1 MGGSAFTSRS
11 DGKPL
16 HTPRMPRAIY
26 EQVKAQCHR
35 ILRDHYICV
44 ASPIDGPAKSDFG
57 DVDILVAWPRRDADN
72 QDQNQ
77 IQTIAQLLGATDV
90 ITRGSDCEC
99 NLAIPWPE
107 ELRRNDHDSA
117 GQQELSQQRHI
128 QVDVHIC
135 QTRQALEWM
144 LLKHAH
150 GDIWSILGSVIRPYG
165 LTIDEKALWIRIP
178 ELELLNKRKSKV
190 FLTCNPSEVLCF
202 LGLPIH
208 NAWEAPFASLRD
220 MYEYVAQCPMF
231 WAGPD
236 MKEGDLN
243 NNNNNNNNDDNN
255 EHASPA
261 NKQTTTAAPLDLQT
275 PLKGDERRRLKS
287 RPAFNRWMNDFVPEC
302 RRQGRYLQKR
312 TSRHQVTNAALSR
325 FHVSHEYH
333 SRRKEA
339 LLKAQ
344 EDVIFKDLIKG
355 MVPHP
360 ATVPLPH
367 VGLSDADAYLFR
379 ACQVKALKKV
389 IIEGNETYGVL
400 QPHVGLKN
408 AEGLF
413 DLDRVVEFIARHK
426 QEVGEKALL
435 VHYKRCE
442 EVMAA
447 KAALRK

>member
-16 HTPRMPRAIY
+16 HTPRMPRAVY

-35 ILRDHYICV
+35 ILRDHYIYV

-57 DVDILVAWPRRDADN
+57 DVDILVAWPRRDGDN

-77 IQTIAQLLGATDV
+77 IQAIAQLLGATDV

-107 ELRRNDHDSA
+107 ELNDHDST
-117 GQQELSQQRHI
+117 GQQEPSEQRHI

-135 QTRQALEWM
+135 QTLQALEWM

-165 LTIDEKALWIRIP
+165 LTIDEKALSVRIP
-178 ELELLNKRKSKV
+178 ELEFLNKRKSKV

-208 NAWEAPFASLRD
+208 NAWEAPFASFRD

-236 MKEGDLN
+236 IKKADDLN
-243 NNNNNNNNDDNN
+243 N
-255 EHASPA
+255 EQPRTASLDV
-261 NKQTTTAAPLDLQT
+261 QT
-275 PLKGDERRRLKS
+275 LKGDERRRLKS

-302 RRQGRYLQKR
+302 HRQGRYLQKR
-312 TSRHQVTNAALSR
+312 TSRYEVTNAALSR

-339 LLKAQ
+339 LLKSQ
-344 EDVIFKDLIKG
+344 ENVIFKDLIKG
-355 MVPHP
+355 MIPHP
-360 ATVPLPH
+360 ATIPLPH
-367 VGLSDADAYLFR
+367 VGSSDAYACLFR

-389 IIEGNETYGVL
+389 IVEGDETYGVL

-408 AEGLF
+408 ADGLF

-435 VHYKRCE
+435 VHCKRCE
-442 EVMAA
+442 ETMAA
-447 KAALRK
+447 KAALKE

>member
-11 DGKPL
+11 DGRPL
-16 HTPRMPRAIY
+16 HTPRMPRAVY

-57 DVDILVAWPRRDADN
+57 DVDILVAWPRRDGDN

-77 IQTIAQLLGATDV
+77 IQAIAQLLGATDV

-107 ELRRNDHDSA
+107 ELNDHDST
-117 GQQELSQQRHI
+117 GQQKPSEQRHI

-135 QTRQALEWM
+135 QTLQALEWM

-178 ELELLNKRKSKV
+178 ELEYLNKRKSRV

-208 NAWEAPFASLRD
+208 NTWEAPFASLRD

-236 MKEGDLN
+236 IKKADGLN
-243 NNNNNNNNDDNN
+243 N
-255 EHASPA
+255 EQPRTASLDV
-261 NKQTTTAAPLDLQT
+261 QT
-275 PLKGDERRRLKS
+275 LKGDERRRLKS

-302 RRQGRYLQKR
+302 RRQGHYLQKR
-312 TSRHQVTNAALSR
+312 TSRYEVTNAALSR
-325 FHVSHEYH
+325 FHVSNEYH

-339 LLKAQ
+339 LLKSQ

-355 MVPHP
+355 MIPHP

-367 VGLSDADAYLFR
+367 VGSSDSDACLFR

-389 IIEGNETYGVL
+389 ILEGDETYGVL

-408 AEGLF
+408 ADGLF

-426 QEVGEKALL
+426 QEVGENALL
-435 VHYKRCE
+435 MHYKRCE
-442 EVMAA
+442 EAIAA
-447 KAALRK
+447 KAALKV

>member
-57 DVDILVAWPRRDADN
+57 DVDILVAWPRRDGDN

-77 IQTIAQLLGATDV
+77 IQAIAQLLGATDV
-90 ITRGSDCEC
+90 ITRGSNCEC

-107 ELRRNDHDSA
+107 ELNDHDSV
-117 GQQELSQQRHI
+117 GQQEPSEKRRI

-135 QTRQALEWM
+135 QTLQALEWM

-178 ELELLNKRKSKV
+178 ELECLNKRKSKV

-236 MKEGDLN
+236 IKKADHLKFNSEQ
-243 NNNNNNNNDDNN
+243 
-255 EHASPA
+255 P
-261 NKQTTTAAPLDLQT
+261 TTASLDVQT
-275 PLKGDERRRLKS
+275 LKGDERRRLKS

-302 RRQGRYLQKR
+302 RRQGRYLKKR
-312 TSRHQVTNAALSR
+312 TSRHEVTNAALSR
-325 FHVSHEYH
+325 FHISHEYH

-339 LLKAQ
+339 LLKSQ

-355 MVPHP
+355 MIPHP

-389 IIEGNETYGVL
+389 ILEGDETYGVL
-400 QPHVGLKN
+400 QPHVELKN
-408 AEGLF
+408 TDGLF

-435 VHYKRCE
+435 VHYKRCRE
-442 EVMAA
+442 AMAA
-447 KAALRK
+447 KTPLKE